1 MRENGQS
8 EKREIE
14 AREKEGENQKMR
26 DKTPPDTVSNYESVS
41 L

>member
-26 DKTPPDTVSNYESVS
+26 QNSPDTVSNYESVS